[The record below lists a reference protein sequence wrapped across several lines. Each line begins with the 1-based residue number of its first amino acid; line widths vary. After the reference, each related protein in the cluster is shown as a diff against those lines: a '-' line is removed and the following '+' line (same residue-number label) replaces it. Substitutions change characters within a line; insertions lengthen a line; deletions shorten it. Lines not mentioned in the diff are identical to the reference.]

1 MSTKEELA
9 LKEILGYNVKIL
21 SPDQNPLSHHL
32 VGYGRIIHKKPLL
45 TPLLAALISLFPQQS
60 FSNPTASET
69 ELPKITLSI
78 TPPEE
83 TPQQEPDPSLL
94 AQSIEQESVLWS
106 PNHQI
111 VLQDT
116 LPEEELEWMNRSG
129 FLSPKSK
136 RNLYNRLDKFGKP
149 DGTIKLDAEAL
160 WSAYLLNLDYVY
172 SLDSRFTEHL
182 EHLVGVTES
191 LMKLAPSIEAAR
203 DSIQHFNLQGGFREN
218 LSLREKINRS
228 ILGKEIAPRND
239 NRGLLGVLFYPIRRI
254 TGSDLELPDDFG
266 RIRVELDA
274 RISNPKIE
282 GVYFTLAEFQRSSW
296 ILTFEFG
303 LFIEEVT
310 SLMRDRDIAYGEG
323 IIPTRN
329 IWNGYDN
336 H

>member
-1 MSTKEELA
+1 
-9 LKEILGYNVKIL
+9 
-21 SPDQNPLSHHL
+21 
-32 VGYGRIIHKKPLL
+32 
-45 TPLLAALISLFPQQS
+45 
-60 FSNPTASET
+60 
-69 ELPKITLSI
+69 
-78 TPPEE
+78 
-83 TPQQEPDPSLL
+83 
-94 AQSIEQESVLWS
+94 
-106 PNHQI
+106 
-111 VLQDT
+111 
-116 LPEEELEWMNRSG
+116 
-129 FLSPKSK
+129 
-136 RNLYNRLDKFGKP
+136 
-149 DGTIKLDAEAL
+149 
-160 WSAYLLNLDYVY
+160 
-172 SLDSRFTEHL
+172 
-182 EHLVGVTES
+182 
-191 LMKLAPSIEAAR
+191 MKLAPSIEAAR